1 MEEAGKVGDIVIV
14 GTSVA
19 DVIGSYLES
28 GAVAMYSSWDTDATT
43 YAMCEVARILKDGG
57 EVKTGDDLGAVGYE
71 SVVVEGKVIYG
82 KAWLDFTVDNYTTD
96 PYITE

>member
-1 MEEAGKVGDIVIV
+1 M

-19 DVIGSYLES
+19 DVIGAYLES

-43 YAMCEVARILKDGG
+43 YAMCEAARILKDGG

-71 SVVVEGKVIYG
+71 DVVVEGKVIYG
-82 KAWLDFTVDNYTTD
+82 KAWLDFTVDNYKDD
-96 PYITE
+96 PYITG